1 MTFGRD
7 GAGGRSGKGR
17 GTGGLQGIDIIILRT
32 SRNPIAEVKEFDV
45 YVPLTHTVLQCL
57 LHITQDNSEVYNI
70 NKSHFCFGF
79 FFSSLSSSFSA

>member
-45 YVPLTHTVLQCL
+45 YVPLTHSTSVLVA
-57 LHITQDNSEVYNI
+57 HNSRQQ
-70 NKSHFCFGF
+70 
-79 FFSSLSSSFSA
+79 